1 MGHCI
6 FRFGSLLMGS
16 VAQNF
21 PQQPTSCGDIPQYDG
36 VSSIVIGLTVPK
48 MVITWVKPDGCNFL
62 IADRVLLAGVS
73 WMDLAKNKFVNGQE
87 IILRGHRFRCRL
99 PQVGEQ
105 PEDTNEWDKILDIT
119 GRDDALWHWK
129 DMEFWG
135 GDSCSVFMG
144 RRVLRGGGSADA
156 IKTHAASYRTK
167 LAGFRPVL
175 DIMSANW
182 AIKTKLCIRW
192 SRFYRNFI
200 FDDEGVCPTLQSTGL
215 AFEGI
220 PNEEKVR
227 MYTLTENGR
236 PIHPHGTWKSR
247 EHLCLTDKYFGDEY
261 LIPWTISNGMAVADI
276 KIQKE

>member
-1 MGHCI
+1 MP
-6 FRFGSLLMGS
+6 FG
-16 VAQNF
+16 
-21 PQQPTSCGDIPQYDG
+21 
-36 VSSIVIGLTVPK
+36 IGK
-48 MVITWVKPDGCNFL
+48 TWSFG
-62 IADRVLLAGVS
+62 
-73 WMDLAKNKFVNGQE
+73 
-87 IILRGHRFRCRL
+87 
-99 PQVGEQ
+99 
-105 PEDTNEWDKILDIT
+105 
-119 GRDDALWHWK
+119 
-129 DMEFWG
+129 G

-182 AIKTKLCIRW
+182 AIKPNCVLDGVD
-192 SRFYRNFI
+192 FYRNFI